1 MKERDQPLSLTI
13 HSMPEPA
20 SDEQID
26 SSRTRKGRIWLMVV
40 FFMCAAP
47 VVASYFT
54 YYVIQPQGEPRFG
67 ELIRPTRAIP
77 DVTTQDAQAKPH
89 RLTELRKQWLLI
101 SVDSGACGTACQQKL
116 YYQRQILAGLGK
128 ERDRT
133 EWVWLI
139 HDDHAIS
146 PELLTGLKEAT
157 VLRIGVGD
165 VKGWFQEED
174 PAGLSKWLY
183 LIDPMGE
190 WMMRFPS
197 DLDPSK
203 ALQVRKDMER
213 LLRASSSWDTA
224 GR

>member
-1 MKERDQPLSLTI
+1 MNDRDQPLAMTI
-13 HSMPEPA
+13 HSMPEP
-20 SDEQID
+20 
-26 SSRTRKGRIWLMVV
+26 SSSAQGNVAQTRKGRLWMLVV

-54 YYVIQPQGEPRFG
+54 YYVIQPQGDPRFG
-67 ELIRPTRAIP
+67 ELVRPTRAIP
-77 DVTTQDAQAKPH
+77 DVLAQDLSTQSH

-101 SVDSGACGTACQQKL
+101 SVDSGACDAVCQQKL

-128 ERDRT
+128 DRDRT

-139 HDDHAIS
+139 HDEHSVS

-157 VLRIGVGD
+157 VLRVGSQD
-165 VKGWFQEED
+165 LMNWFQEKD
-174 PAGLSKWLY
+174 LASLGRWLY
-183 LIDPMGE
+183 LVDPMGE
-190 WMMRFPS
+190 WMMRFPT

-203 ALQVRKDMER
+203 ALQVRKDLER
-213 LLRASSSWDTA
+213 LLRASNSWDTA